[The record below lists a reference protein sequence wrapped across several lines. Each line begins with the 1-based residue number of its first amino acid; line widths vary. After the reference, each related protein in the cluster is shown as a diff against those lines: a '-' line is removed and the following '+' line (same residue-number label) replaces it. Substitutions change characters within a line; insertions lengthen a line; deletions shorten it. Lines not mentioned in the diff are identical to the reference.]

1 MEEQPGMYE
10 ICLIVLMH
18 TVTCFYMLLLIK
30 VSTLLS
36 NDS

>member
-18 TVTCFYMLLLIK
+18 TVTFFHMLLLIK
-30 VSTLLS
+30 VSNLLS
-36 NDS
+36 KDS